1 MTFMIGR
8 FGSTCRTASR
18 TDATIPSGSPAVRTS
33 NVAVP
38 WKTCAYGVYLVGT
51 AGSRTALYLASRR
64 TPTISSRPLLSGEGP
79 TRRPIGDSLRNNL
92 RAAASLITAT
102 RGAPA
107 LSSGVK
113 PRPSTSGISIVSKNV
128 GDTPRPDVVSRWPG
142 GYARPWTYMLPE
154 NRRPDISELFD
165 HDTARTPEIV
175 RRRSPICS

>member
-1 MTFMIGR
+1 MIGR

-18 TDATIPSGSPAVRTS
+18 IDATAVSGSPAVRTS

-38 WKTCAYGVYLVGT
+38 WKSCAYELYLVGT
-51 AGSRTALYLASRR
+51 AGSRTALYLASRT
-64 TPTISSRPLLSGEGP
+64 TPTISSRPLPSGKGP
-79 TRRPIGDSLRNNL
+79 TRRPIGDSLGKNL
-92 RAAASLITAT
+92 RAAASLITTT

-128 GDTPRPDVVSRWPG
+128 GDTPRPDVVSRWPV

-154 NRRPDISELFD
+154 NRRPDIRELFD
-165 HDTARTPEIV
+165 HDTARTPEMA
-175 RRRSPICS
+175 RRRAPLS